1 MKGRRILTVEIMG
14 SVAVWLFMILTRA
27 VPAAV
32 VGVRYRW
39 SAEHPGREPERM
51 IAQIGPG
58 PGARSRDGRG
68 STRVLFFPRQGGRG

>member
-1 MKGRRILTVEIMG
+1 MTSQTTPRHHRVGIRRLSVKGRRILTVEIMG
-14 SVAVWLFMILTRA
+14 GVAVWLFMILTRA

-51 IAQIGPG
+51 TA
-58 PGARSRDGRG
+58 
-68 STRVLFFPRQGGRG
+68 